1 MTLAVQARRQDVVKL
16 LLIHGAEVDVVDSIG
31 RTPLSMA
38 TGMSG
43 EIAVQMMTSILAA
56 EPCRDDGSL
65 HNAARELNLSAV
77 KILVQAGHDPDF
89 PSPLH
94 NGRSALG
101 EVCLHASSAEEMTP
115 ERERLM
121 QKVMTVLV
129 DSGSD
134 LAIKSN
140 NKSILYLAFDAAE
153 PVMATKSLLKAGMW
167 KHINKPFNRYTDEK
181 HTYSPSAYVS
191 RVLSSDYK
199 SEILAVLRA
208 SRGTDI
214 FYANSGP
221 QPNDAVGLPD
231 DMAAHER
238 ARKAR
243 LERLSQETEE
253 YTIALAR
260 KREIAGVEQQILTQ
274 KAEMEDA
281 RRRRQHSEELSA
293 IRARAQLEESIA
305 GNAQQK
311 RLAEQRAITDAALSR
326 SRAIAAA
333 DLETGEMKQRK
344 AIEWEGRMNKER
356 VDNARSLSAVKI
368 SEREQVERI
377 DRGAE
382 QRIASRLE
390 AQRKLVESQERL
402 AKRVA
407 EGPNGNTADAR
418 RQIGYVTELN

>member
-1 MTLAVQARRQDVVKL
+1 
-16 LLIHGAEVDVVDSIG
+16 
-31 RTPLSMA
+31 MA